1 MIIKVGEAS
10 ATIHFKGGSVIDYVQ
25 MPARYATSNALE
37 QAIIENSVQ
46 FKTGRI
52 TLIPGMTIE
61 VPDDAAA
68 RARKMRNKKVV
79 PVAVDGSDVQGV
91 PQTEDGET
99 VQHVTV
105 VDKADA
111 VEWLKEHYPDKGYTA
126 TKLRTAEAF
135 NAACEECGVV
145 FEFKS

>member
-10 ATIHFKGGSVIDYVQ
+10 ATIHFKGGSIIDYVQ

-61 VPDDAAA
+61 VPDDAAEL
-68 RARKMRNKKVV
+68 ARKATKANGINR
-79 PVAVDGSDVQGV
+79 SDVQRE
-91 PQTEDGET
+91 PEDRVA
-99 VQHVTV
+99 VQRVTV
-105 VDKADA
+105 ADKADA
-111 VEWLKEHYPDKGYTA
+111 VEWLKENYPDKGYTA
-126 TKLRTAEAF
+126 TKLRTQEAF

-145 FEFKS
+145 FEYKG